1 MVEVQSLVQEKNRA
15 GRNAD
20 VGGGMGFVGIRM
32 YSVTDTV
39 SLRDQQ
45 NIQVEREPAVLWKV
59 RPPWEES
66 EVLVQEVRIHLR
78 KDGHGESIK
87 NRRGNLPRLDS
98 WVQPKLLAERKRYL
112 WKRPNDQVAREIPD
126 GQDHA
131 VEPRN

>member
-1 MVEVQSLVQEKNRA
+1 MVEVQSLVREKNRA

-66 EVLVQEVRIHLR
+66 EVLVQDVCIHCKKGWSWGEYKEQKR
-78 KDGHGESIK
+78 KPAKTG
-87 NRRGNLPRLDS
+87 
-98 WVQPKLLAERKRYL
+98 LL
-112 WKRPNDQVAREIPD
+112 
-126 GQDHA
+126 GTT
-131 VEPRN
+131 